1 MKRVRVLLCLSALIA
16 ILTLEVLAMP
26 GNPIRVF
33 YLDNGLQVIMK
44 EQHEKNLIAVNAY
57 VKGGSRTESPEISG
71 LSHYYEHLIFRGGTD
86 KQAELETRK
95 VFQALGTFYGFTS
108 DDVTDYYIITAK
120 ENLEE
125 ALWRHADVVMNTKI
139 TQEKVDKE
147 RQVVMEEYNM
157 DWDRPD
163 YRVYYLMAETA
174 YKVHSYRISTIG
186 LKEVIEGSNLDKFK
200 TFYQERYVPNQI
212 VLACVG
218 DFDTHE
224 MLNKI
229 KKLWGSY
236 PKGKDSFE
244 LGLVEPE
251 QKEFREA
258 SVQMKAAYTYMLW
271 AFHIPEAAHYD
282 IPAIEVLNSILS
294 AGENSRLYQALK
306 VEQNLVLSVGT
317 YPDKRKDPGLF
328 VIDLRLDPENETKTA
343 EIIFTE
349 LKKIAESGVS
359 DQELAGAKK
368 KIKNS
373 YYFRHQSFIDQA
385 QTLAFYAANSDIA
398 LESYYLGQIEKTS
411 SDDIIRIARKYFRPT
426 NCSIATVRPEGSTL
440 VSFADLAQNVF
451 FPAESGATSASQPAT
466 KRVLNNGLTLVSKP
480 DFSSNTIAVEA
491 YIKGGLLAENEKNNG
506 ISNFISRSLLKGT
519 AHKDAAQIA
528 RLIDNLGVSLTA
540 SSFED
545 YSSVSLLTGPENF
558 QEAVDL
564 MLELLSQ
571 PSFPEEEIS
580 KIKEDILADIKSL
593 PDRSYDL
600 TNKEFAKLIFSKSPY
615 RMSVLGEETS
625 LGSLTGQDLA
635 NFHQKLYVGFN
646 LVVSIVGAFQPQ
658 DVQSFESK
666 LTLLSKGEQPSLSL
680 VDEPYQPKLK
690 SKNFPLDKTQITF
703 NIGTLGVRVTHPDYL
718 PLRIVER
725 VLSRRLFFKY
735 VYEEG
740 IAYRMWT
747 YTRPRLLSTPFTFE
761 MGLTDKNYTKG
772 KAGILAEVK
781 FILGKGIP
789 ADDFEVAKKNVIT
802 TMYLSQETNS
812 GQAENLAFYEM
823 AGLGYDFPDKIKE
836 KVDPI
841 TLEQASQIAKKYLS
855 PDKYTM
861 VTVGKIP
868 NGAKP

>member
-16 ILTLEVLAMP
+16 ILTLEVLAVP
-26 GNPIRVF
+26 GNPIRIF

-57 VKGGSRTESPEISG
+57 VKGGSRTETPDISG

-108 DDVTDYYIITAK
+108 DDVTDYYIITIK
-120 ENLEE
+120 ENLDE

-163 YRVYYLMAETA
+163 YRVYYLMVETA
-174 YKVHSYRISTIG
+174 YKVHPYRISTIG

-218 DFDTHE
+218 DFDTYE

-229 KKLWGSY
+229 KKLWGSF

-258 SVQMKAAYTYMLW
+258 SVQTKAAYSYMLW

-282 IPAIEVLNSILS
+282 IPAIDVLNSILS
-294 AGENSRLYQALK
+294 DGENSRLYQALK
-306 VEQNLVLSVGT
+306 VKENLVLSAGT

-328 VIDLRLDPENETKTA
+328 VIDLRLNPENEIKAVETVWQ
-343 EIIFTE
+343 E
-349 LKKIAESGVS
+349 LKRIAEKGVT
-359 DQELAGAKK
+359 DEELSGAKK
-368 KIKNS
+368 KIENS

-398 LESYYLGQIEKTS
+398 LESYYLEQIEKTS
-411 SDDIIRIARKYFRPT
+411 SDDIIRIARKYLRST
-426 NCSIATVRPEGSTL
+426 NCSIATVRPEGSPS
-440 VSFADLAQNVF
+440 VSLADIAEKLS
-451 FPAESGATSASQPAT
+451 FPPEQRAAATSQPAI
-466 KRVLNNGLTLVSKP
+466 KKVLSNGLTLLSKP
-480 DFSSNTIAVEA
+480 DFSSNTIAVA
-491 YIKGGLLAENEKNNG
+491 VYIKGGLLAENEKNNG
-506 ISNFISRSLLKGT
+506 ICNFVSRSLLKGT
-519 AHKDAAQIA
+519 AQKDASQIGQ
-528 RLIDNLGVSLTA
+528 LIDQLGVSLSA

-545 YSSVSLLTGPENF
+545 YSSVSLLTVPENF
-558 QEAVDL
+558 RAATQL
-564 MLELLSQ
+564 MLEILTQ
-571 PSFPEEEIS
+571 PFFPEGEIT
-580 KIKEDILADIKSL
+580 KVKEDILAEIKSL

-600 TNKEFAKLIFSKSPY
+600 TNKEFAKLIFAKSPY
-615 RMSVLGEETS
+615 RMSVLGEENS
-625 LGSLTGQDLA
+625 VSSLTRQDLVDGQSR
-635 NFHQKLYVGFN
+635 FYVASN
-646 LVVSIVGAFQPQ
+646 MIVSLVGAFQPQ
-658 DVQSFESK
+658 DLETIESRLVILPK
-666 LTLLSKGEQPSLSL
+666 GDKPNLQLLNES
-680 VDEPYQPKLK
+680 YQPMLRT
-690 SKNFPLDKTQITF
+690 KNLPLDKTQITF
-703 NIGTLGVRVTHPDYL
+703 NIGTMGVGVTHPDYL
-718 PLRIVER
+718 PLRMVER

-761 MGLTDKNYTKG
+761 MGVSDKNYSKG

-781 FILGKGIP
+781 FILSKGIP
-789 ADDFEVAKKNVIT
+789 ADDFEVAKKNVVT

-841 TLEQASQIAKKYLS
+841 TLEQASQIAKKYPS

-868 NGAKP
+868 KGAKP